1 MHPRDYSNIQR
12 RRYSERQPDAGSL
25 ENLEVLLHIDSF
37 CLGDTICWGSFVPAF
52 LAHHKPSRLYVTT
65 FWPELFES
73 TDRVVFLDAVGEEVQ
88 ECDKFISAG
97 YNKSDLNHVR
107 YGMFWAARES
117 MGVPQQAA
125 PDLTFFKKHEFS
137 RRSDKI
143 TIAPE
148 SKKRIARWDYLGNY
162 GWQEV
167 VDRLN
172 SGGFEV
178 HNVSHEQALMLRG
191 VHPHHGDDDIGTAL
205 RHICESRIFIGLGS
219 GLAWLAWANRIPVVM
234 IAGFTK
240 PFMEFPCYR
249 VINPHAC
256 FGCFNVF
263 ANVSSP
269 CPIFQ
274 GTPRSNE
281 CHNSITPDMVM
292 SQVAAALRDSFRAT

>member
-1 MHPRDYSNIQR
+1 MHQRDYSQIQR
-12 RRYSERQPDAGSL
+12 RRYIQRNPGQGSL
-25 ENLEVLLHIDSF
+25 ENMDVMLHIDSF
-37 CLGDTICWGSFVPAF
+37 CLGDTICWGSLLEAFVEN
-52 LAHHKPSRLYVTT
+52 HKPSKLCVTT
-65 FWPELFES
+65 FWPELFRD
-73 TDRVVFLDAVGEEVQ
+73 TDRISFLSAVSDETHV
-88 ECDKFISAG
+88 CDRFISSG
-97 YNKSDLNHVR
+97 YDKRNLNHVR
-107 YGMFWAARES
+107 HGMFWAAKES
-117 MGVPQQAA
+117 MKLPQDARV
-125 PDLTFFKKHEFS
+125 DLSIFRKHQFQ
-137 RRSDKI
+137 RQQNKI

-148 SKKRIARWDYLGNY
+148 SKKKIARWDYLGNY

-172 SGGFEV
+172 SNGFEV
-178 HNVSHEQALMLRG
+178 HNVSHEQMLMLRG
-191 VHPHHGDDDIGTAL
+191 VHSHHGNDDINEAL

-219 GLAWLAWANRIPVVM
+219 GLSWLAWAYGIPVVM

-263 ANVSSP
+263 TNVTSS

-274 GTPRSNE
+274 GTPRANE

-292 SQVAAALRDSFRAT
+292 AQVRNALRDSFE